1 MLPEP
6 PCWNERNSLEE
17 SDEIRVVG
25 ACDGLSRVGFGLIAF
40 RIVRQQAVQE
50 EAGEYYRQ
58 YDDEAAGAAHWS
70 LGVYTGP

>member
-6 PCWNERNSLEE
+6 PCWNERNSSEE

-25 ACDGLSRVGFGLIAF
+25 TCGGLSRVGFGLIVSRF
-40 RIVRQQAVQE
+40 VRQQAVQDK
-50 EAGEYYRQ
+50 ASEYDRQ